1 MNIVGNRVQVALKSK
16 VSSESA
22 KFSCVVSLVLLH
34 DCFTIGY
41 QNLTRSSSSCTDSF
55 LQLLQDACLVSW
67 YESLVSGEGANLH
80 VLLSSAVNLHLF
92 TTQKEIN
99 IQKNKKQNKAKTLI
113 CYYTKAVFN

>member
-41 QNLTRSSSSCTDSF
+41 QNLTRSSSSCIDSF

-67 YESLVSGEGANLH
+67 YESLVSGEGANL
-80 VLLSSAVNLHLF
+80 LLSSAVNLHLF

-99 IQKNKKQNKAKTLI
+99 IQKNKKQKTKQSKNTDLLLH
-113 CYYTKAVFN
+113 